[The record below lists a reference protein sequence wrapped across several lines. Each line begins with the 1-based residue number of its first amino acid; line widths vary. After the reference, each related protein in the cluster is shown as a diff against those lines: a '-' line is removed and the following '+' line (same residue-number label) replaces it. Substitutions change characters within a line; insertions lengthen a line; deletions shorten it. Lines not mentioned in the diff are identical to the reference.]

1 MDKQM
6 FLGASHII
14 FGTAKKLRDNQTRSE
29 LILWQYLKQ
38 KPKGYKFRRQ
48 HPIGIYILDFY
59 CHALK
64 LVIEADGGIH
74 TDEQVRQHDIERQQ
88 NLEVHGLKF
97 LRFTNSEIEN
107 NIESVISVIK
117 KYIDNHSLNI

>member
-1 MDKQM
+1 M

-107 NIESVISVIK
+107 NIEYVISVIK

>member
-107 NIESVISVIK
+107 NIESVIS

>member
-107 NIESVISVIK
+107 NIEYVISVIK

>member
-1 MDKQM
+1 M
-6 FLGASHII
+6 FFKAHPFI
-14 FGTAKKLRDNQTRSE
+14 FERAKELRNNPTHAE
-29 LILWQYLKQ
+29 EILWYYLKQ
-38 KPKGYKFRRQ
+38 RPLGYKFRRQ
-48 HPIGIYILDFY
+48 HPISIYIVDFY

-107 NIESVISVIK
+107 NIEYVISVIK

>member
-1 MDKQM
+1 M
-6 FLGASHII
+6 FFKAHPFI
-14 FGTAKKLRDNQTRSE
+14 FERAKELRNNPTHAE
-29 LILWQYLKQ
+29 EILWYYLKQ
-38 KPKGYKFRRQ
+38 RPLGYKFRRQ
-48 HPIGIYILDFY
+48 HPISIYIVDFY

>member
-88 NLEVHGLKF
+88 TLEVHGL
-97 LRFTNSEIEN
+97 
-107 NIESVISVIK
+107 
-117 KYIDNHSLNI
+117 